1 MDFNNRTIFVKRLDF
16 YNYFSYI
23 YSTILLTKF
32 VNIMGGEG
40 HVFDMIQR
48 AKQNRKMLQNR
59 RDRTKG
65 LIEKMNEKPLTGYPD
80 KLPEGKMEQIEKDIK
95 AREHDEKVYY
105 SRFMFTFLGILLLVM
120 FVAWGM
126 WKLLG
131 V

>member
-1 MDFNNRTIFVKRLDF
+1 
-16 YNYFSYI
+16 
-23 YSTILLTKF
+23 
-32 VNIMGGEG
+32 
-40 HVFDMIQR
+40 
-48 AKQNRKMLQNR
+48 
-59 RDRTKG
+59 
-65 LIEKMNEKPLTGYPD
+65 
-80 KLPEGKMEQIEKDIK
+80 MEQIEKDIK

>member
-1 MDFNNRTIFVKRLDF
+1 
-16 YNYFSYI
+16 
-23 YSTILLTKF
+23 
-32 VNIMGGEG
+32 MGGEG

-120 FVAWGM
+120 FEAWGM

>member
-1 MDFNNRTIFVKRLDF
+1 
-16 YNYFSYI
+16 
-23 YSTILLTKF
+23 
-32 VNIMGGEG
+32 MGGEG

-131 V
+131 VLNKDSDVECIFRETFDTGIYKNKKI